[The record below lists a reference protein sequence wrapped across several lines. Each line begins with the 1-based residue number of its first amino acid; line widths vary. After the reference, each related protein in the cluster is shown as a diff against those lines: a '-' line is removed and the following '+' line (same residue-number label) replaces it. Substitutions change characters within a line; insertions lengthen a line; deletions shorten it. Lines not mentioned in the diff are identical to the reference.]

1 MNLKLLRASTCNFNF
16 SPATASNINPSIQII
31 QPWQEPPKLKPGFF
45 LRAWD
50 SKSSSWVRKWSFGDD
65 NRKPLENCWKILKNN
80 QCCRGKFNFPRCF
93 LKPPAVSNHTWK
105 TWPSRQKSLLPIPS
119 QKNARVFYP
128 SRTLGCCD
136 RRVQDAFL
144 WSYPAPLG
152 RCGGVAGPWPLPT
165 LPTPQPT
172 AAAARGRTCAP
183 PNGDADKALFF
194 RTEGTNFCHVITANN
209 LYPKKA
215 SWSMVSWV
223 VGT

>member
-1 MNLKLLRASTCNFNF
+1 MTGATQTETWIFSARLGLQEQQLSAEVKLRW
-16 SPATASNINPSIQII
+16 
-31 QPWQEPPKLKPGFF
+31 WQQKTVGKL
-45 LRAWD
+45 
-50 SKSSSWVRKWSFGDD
+50 
-65 NRKPLENCWKILKNN
+65 LKNN

-194 RTEGTNFCHVITANN
+194 RTEGTDFCHVITANN

-215 SWSMVSWV
+215 VEVWSAEW
-223 VGT
+223 